1 MLNAVLAIVLVGVA
15 VAIVAYIARLVIAA
29 APISLGAGFARQ
41 RLQRYVARATAG
53 DRSLERGL
61 LDRALFSFQGAFY
74 PYPVRTRALAQQIIQ
89 HHTGLLSRFIA
100 AADHH
105 HGQRVRLLSLA
116 KADRLFD
123 EHHALLRQYLAA
135 CDRNAR
141 ARQRELEQ
149 ALRANAAEVRTTL
162 AALAAEIAVV
172 REAERFH

>member
-1 MLNAVLAIVLVGVA
+1 MLNAVLAILLVGVA
-15 VAIVAYIARLVIAA
+15 GAVIGYLVRLVVGAT
-29 APISLGAGFARQ
+29 PISLGTGFERQ
-41 RLQRYVARATAG
+41 RLQRYLARAAAG
-53 DRSLERGL
+53 DRSLERGA

-135 CDRNAR
+135 CDRNVR

-149 ALRANAAEVRTTL
+149 ALRANAGELRATL
-162 AALAAEIAVV
+162 AALAAEITVV